1 MLYLLA
7 LVAGASAGLRS
18 LSAPALVS
26 WGAFAGWV
34 AVEGT
39 ALSFMASPITAGLLT
54 FLALGELIVD
64 KLPST
69 PSRKAPPG
77 FIARLISGALC
88 GATLGA
94 AGGVMVAGAAVGL
107 VGAALG
113 TLGGYRGRMALAGA
127 WGRDLPAAI
136 VEDAVAIGAVVLV
149 LLSLR

>member
-1 MLYLLA
+1 
-7 LVAGASAGLRS
+7 
-18 LSAPALVS
+18 
-26 WGAFAGWV
+26 
-34 AVEGT
+34 
-39 ALSFMASPITAGLLT
+39 MASPITAGLLT

-77 FIARLISGALC
+77 FIARLISGTLC

-94 AGGVMVAGAAVGL
+94 AGGVMVAGAAAGI

-113 TLGGYRGRMALAGA
+113 TLGGYRVRMALARA
-127 WGRDLPAAI
+127 WGRDLPAALA
-136 VEDAVAIGAVVLV
+136 EDAVAIGAVVLV